1 MKRITI
7 WITATLAAVALLVAF
22 QLNATGNGGKSGEN
36 DRQHSVSPSGKPG
49 ENK

>member
-7 WITATLAAVALLVAF
+7 WITATLAVVALLVAF
-22 QLNATGNGGKSGEN
+22 QLNASGVGGKSGEN
-36 DRQHSVSPSGKPG
+36 DQRPASEQTGKPG